1 MKKNILW
8 IIGLIL
14 IISLIAWIGYGY
26 YKTTEEVK
34 NPIVTMEVENFG
46 TVKMELYPEIAPQ
59 TVSNFVNLINKEYYN
74 GLTFHRVIKDFMI
87 QGGDKSGNGTGSV
100 EKGDILGN
108 DDKTPYNIKGEFME
122 NGVENKLKFAEGV
135 LGMARSDYTQ
145 MSSELIDESYN
156 SAGSQFFIMTGD
168 DTKLNGYYTSF
179 GKVIEGMDVVNKI
192 KEVEVKV
199 ADDSA
204 ESGNTEQSIPV
215 ETVKITKMT
224 VDTFGID
231 YKLPELLEAFDYNT
245 WMYQYYGIDPNMMGT
260 K

>member
-108 DDKTPYNIKGEFME
+108 DDKTPYNIKGEFMA

-135 LGMARSDYTQ
+135 VGMARADYTQ

-245 WMYQYYGIDPNMMGT
+245 WMYKYYGIDPNMMGS
-260 K
+260 